1 MQSHPFNKGRL
12 ASLVV
17 RVIIRA
23 ALLVVIV
30 VLLIG
35 YLAYRI
41 SSLII
46 RGLFRLFPV

>member
-1 MQSHPFNKGRL
+1 MQSPRFNRERPVV
-12 ASLVV
+12 LVV

-23 ALLVVIV
+23 ALLVAIIA
-30 VLLIG
+30 LLIG

>member
-1 MQSHPFNKGRL
+1 MRSPRFNKERPRALG
-12 ASLVV
+12 V

-23 ALLVVIV
+23 ALLVAIV
-30 VLLIG
+30 ALLIG

>member
-1 MQSHPFNKGRL
+1 MQSPRFNRVQRT
-12 ASLVV
+12 AFVV
-17 RVIIRA
+17 RVIIRV
-23 ALLVVIV
+23 ALLVVITA
-30 VLLIG
+30 LLIG